1 MFSISDE
8 LARAFLNP
16 NIDAYEEVLLAKA
29 KEFEKRKLALVTKI
43 SKTLTDQ
50 PASKVGGKFI
60 SLRSRSTSPAH
71 QSNSRRKSH

>member
-43 SKTLTDQ
+43 SKTLTD
-50 PASKVGGKFI
+50 
-60 SLRSRSTSPAH
+60 
-71 QSNSRRKSH
+71 